1 MDKTMYDPEAW
12 VTRGASR
19 AVSINRI
26 YNFVY
31 GWMTVGLVVSG
42 LVAWFAATRIPL
54 QTLGRLMIP
63 ATIVEIGLVLLLS
76 LGFRKLAPMAVLLAF
91 LAFSAINGLTLSV
104 YFLVYSIGTLQ
115 TVFFITAGTFA
126 GMALFGTLTK
136 MNLSGIGGLCGM
148 ALWGIVIASVVNFF
162 LGSSGLDA
170 AISYIGVLVFVGLT
184 AWDAQKIRMLAESE
198 GMLDAPMTRKLG
210 ILCALQLYLDFINLF
225 IFLLRIL
232 GDRNRE

>member
-12 VTRGASR
+12 VARSAGR
-19 AVSINRI
+19 AVSVNRI

-31 GWMTVGLVVSG
+31 GWMTVGLIVSG
-42 LVAWFAATRIPL
+42 LTAWFAATRIPL
-54 QTLGRLMIP
+54 QTLGALMIP

-76 LGFRKLAPMAVLLAF
+76 LGFRRLAPMAVLLAF
-91 LAFSAINGLTLSV
+91 LAFSAVNGLTLSV

-115 TVFFITAGTFA
+115 TVFFISAGTFA

-136 MNLSGIGGLCGM
+136 MDLSGIGGLCGM
-148 ALWGIVIASVVNFF
+148 ALWGIVIASLVNMFV
-162 LGSSGLDA
+162 GSTGLDK
-170 AISYIGVLVFVGLT
+170 AISYVGVLVFVGLT
-184 AWDAQKIRMLAESE
+184 AWDAQKIRALADSEST
-198 GMLDAPMTRKLG
+198 LDAPTVRKLG

-232 GDRNRE
+232 GGRERE